1 MDTDNLRHTIA
12 AEMTIQQLIHSPEMP
27 LYVQQL
33 QMMLQKEQ
41 EKRERFYEEMSEG
54 QKVEFIN
61 GEVIVHTPV
70 QLRHNIVSQNLLVLL
85 SAYVRKHHLG
95 FVGYEKILITLT
107 RNDYEPDICYFG
119 QAKAQTFAPDQMK
132 FPAPDFVVEVL
143 SPATEATDRG
153 IKFQDYAAH
162 GVTEYW
168 IVDPYQECIEQYAL
182 RGSEYELVVKVKTG
196 IIQSVAVSG
205 FDVPVRALFDETEQF
220 AALQRILT

>member
-1 MDTDNLRHTIA
+1 MSTSSLMHKTT
-12 AEMTIQQLIHSPEMP
+12 AEMTIQQLIRSPEMP

-33 QMMLQKEQ
+33 QLMLQKEQ
-41 EKRERFYEEMSEG
+41 ERRERFYEEMSDG

-70 QLRHNIVSQNLLVLL
+70 QLRHNVVSQNLLVLL

-107 RNDYEPDICYFG
+107 RNDYEPDICYFE
-119 QAKAQTFAPDQMK
+119 QAKAQAFTPDQMK

-143 SPATEATDRG
+143 SPATEAIDRG

-168 IVDPYQECIEQYAL
+168 IVDSHQECIEQYAL
-182 RGSEYELVVKVKTG
+182 KGKEYELLVKARTG
-196 IIQSVAVSG
+196 TIQSVAVNG
-205 FDVPVRALFDETEQF
+205 FDVPVRAIFDETEQF
-220 AALQRILT
+220 AALQRILE

>member
-1 MDTDNLRHTIA
+1 MHETT

-27 LYVQQL
+27 SYVQQL
-33 QMMLQKEQ
+33 QIMLQKEQ

-70 QLRHNIVSQNLLVLL
+70 QLRHNIASQNLLVLL

-95 FVGYEKILITLT
+95 FVGHEKILVTLT

-119 QAKAQTFAPDQMK
+119 QAKAQAFEPDQVK
-132 FPAPDFVVEVL
+132 FPAPDFVIEIL
-143 SPATEATDRG
+143 SPTTEATDRG

-162 GVTEYW
+162 GVAEYW
-168 IVDPYQECIEQYAL
+168 IVDPYQQCIEQYAL
-182 RGSEYELVVKVKTG
+182 KDRQYELLVKAKTG
-196 IIQSVAVSG
+196 TIQSVAVNG
-205 FDVPVRALFDETEQF
+205 FDIPIRAIFDEIEQF
-220 AALQRILT
+220 AALQQILD

>member
-1 MDTDNLRHTIA
+1 MSTSNLTHKAT

-33 QMMLQKEQ
+33 QLMLQREQ
-41 EKRERFYEEMSEG
+41 EKRKRFYEEMPDG

-70 QLRHNIVSQNLLVLL
+70 QLRHNMVSQNLLVLL
-85 SAYVRKHHLG
+85 STYVRKHHLG
-95 FVGYEKILITLT
+95 FVGYEKILVTLT

-119 QAKAQTFAPDQMK
+119 QAKAQAFAPDQMK

-143 SPATEATDRG
+143 SPATEAIERG

-168 IVDPYQECIEQYAL
+168 IVDPHQECVEQYAL
-182 RGSEYELVVKVKTG
+182 KGDKYELLVKAKTG
-196 IIQSVAVSG
+196 TIQSVAVNG
-205 FDVPVRALFDETEQF
+205 FDVPVRAVFDEAEQF
-220 AALQRILT
+220 SALQRILE